1 MVYTVVDR
9 VKEFS
14 AITFDQLNFATDLL
28 YSTFITDILIPKVE
42 AIVDS
47 YVGHDFNDNTPITL
61 TLDGSG
67 KETLHINRIGLVTAA
82 PPHLLPLPLIS
93 VTSIAIDG
101 GADIS
106 ANCQIYDTY
115 IRYENN
121 FFNAG
126 RQNVVIV
133 ARYGYA
139 VVPADIQYVTDQTC
153 ANILRG
159 MLKRWLAPD
168 VITRAVMAGGSLT
181 AFHAEDM
188 VLTPLLKSMLSR
200 YRYSGIATG

>member
-1 MVYTVVDR
+1 MVYTVVAR

-14 AITFDQLNFATDLL
+14 AITFDQLNFGNDAA
-28 YSTFITDILIPKVE
+28 YVTFITDILIPKVE
-42 AIVDS
+42 AVVDS
-47 YVGHDFNDNTPITL
+47 YVGHDFNDTTATL

-67 KETLHINRIGLVTAA
+67 KEALHINRIGLVGTD

-93 VTSIAIDG
+93 LTSVTIDG
-101 GADIS
+101 GGDVS
-106 ANCQIYDTY
+106 ASCQIYDTY
-115 IRYENN
+115 IRYFNN
-121 FFNAG
+121 FFNFG
-126 RQNVVIV
+126 RQNVIIE

-139 VVPADIQYVTDQTC
+139 AVPADIQYITDTIC

-168 VITRAVMAGGSLT
+168 IITRAVMASGSLT

-188 VLTPLLKSMLSR
+188 VLTPLLKSMLNR